1 MEIPLEHG
9 EHRLFTLFAVNLHLI
24 QGSPTSA
31 RIDPTLRLLPMYDN
45 HPSPFSEWAIRIM
58 ALVGLCILIG
68 LSTKLIANAT
78 RGPQPTSVRSVQR

>member
-1 MEIPLEHG
+1 
-9 EHRLFTLFAVNLHLI
+9 
-24 QGSPTSA
+24 
-31 RIDPTLRLLPMYDN
+31 MYDN